1 MKKQE
6 DYMMINFINFAKAVG
21 HFVVCLVD
29 IYSFVIARLRG
40 TKQSR
45 QSNRNTMVSLTTVY
59 ENTHP
64 VRSASTPMIEGN
76 YWCASHGLFSYSQ
89 KVMSCLIL
97 IMVAMI
103 LFCGCT
109 KKPYDPEKDESY
121 WKEMNFTPGQ
131 LKNIRNA
138 FATKDKLYAA
148 VRGTFDAEGITTV
161 GGIYIFDDLT
171 STPSFIPCPDMSPYF
186 NFVPVMSKDFTAYFE
201 GIFYDDRN
209 VIHFTGH
216 RKLSAN
222 KVTLRPSD
230 FGDEFTDYI
239 FLQGNDVVEFGAFS
253 SGNRFM
259 GVMGARR
266 NAHNFNN
273 YFVYVDL
280 GFDAHDNPI
289 ILDKGLYNV
298 SPFNNT
304 ELHLHRMRFMGNDF
318 YFSLTG
324 FMIES
329 SWLLKISQFGDVYYS
344 QNPFNSMPARTF
356 WEYRGYKWVDTT
368 LQLLLSIDEGIS
380 WSVVVAIS
388 PPAWHAVEVGDHLFS
403 LHRQIIGCHYLDSLS
418 VYHLH
423 QAPISNIG
431 SRQMSS
437 VLEYK
442 DHLIITTFDG
452 IFYQSIDKVLND
464 VKHSISFQINI

>member
-1 MKKQE
+1 
-6 DYMMINFINFAKAVG
+6 
-21 HFVVCLVD
+21 
-29 IYSFVIARLRG
+29 
-40 TKQSR
+40 
-45 QSNRNTMVSLTTVY
+45 
-59 ENTHP
+59 
-64 VRSASTPMIEGN
+64 
-76 YWCASHGLFSYSQ
+76 
-89 KVMSCLIL
+89 
-97 IMVAMI
+97 MVAMI

-109 KKPYDPEKDESY
+109 KKPSEPYDPEKDESY
-121 WKEMNFTPGQ
+121 WKEMHFAPGQ

-148 VRGTFDAEGITTV
+148 VRGTFDTEGITTV

-201 GIFYDDRN
+201 GIYYDARN

-239 FLQGNDVVEFGAFS
+239 FLQGNDVIEFGAFS

-298 SPFNNT
+298 PPLNST
-304 ELHLHRMRFMGNDF
+304 RLIIRRVRFMDKDF
-318 YFSLTG
+318 YFSLGG
-324 FMIES
+324 FS
-329 SWLLKISQFGDVYYS
+329 LDSPWFLKISQFGNIYYS
-344 QNPFNSMPARTF
+344 RNPFHLSVARTF
-356 WEYRGYKWVDTT
+356 WEYRGYKWANSA
-368 LQLLLSIDEGIS
+368 LQMLLSVDEGIS
-380 WSVVVAIS
+380 WDVVVNFT
-388 PPAWHAVEVGDHLFS
+388 PPAWHTVESGEHLFS
-403 LHRQIIGCHYLDSLS
+403 LHQQIVGCHYLDSQN

-452 IFYQSIDKVLND
+452 IFYQSINKVLND
-464 VKHSISFQINI
+464 MKHSISFHINI